1 MALLTVSGI
10 SKHGGDGVILD
21 NISFTQRRKQRIAII
36 GETGSGKST
45 LLKIIAGLIQPEKGD
60 VNLDGELVNAG
71 NNLVPGHPGI
81 CYLSQDYEIPQH
93 LRVEQVLEYS
103 RNVTE
108 DYATRLF
115 KVCQIDTLQTRKTDE
130 LSGGERQRIAIARL
144 LITSP
149 RLLLL
154 DEPFS
159 SLDRGHKSILK
170 TVITDIQEKLKIAVI
185 LVSHDPEDILPWAH
199 TIIVLKGGRILQKGS
214 PETIY
219 QKPAHEYTAGLLG
232 NYTVIDRSNDVFS
245 KLIKGK
251 DIPKKIIARPESFKL
266 SLKQKRGLKGK
277 VKSINYYGTHD
288 EVEVNCSKEVL
299 LIKTLPGAMEIGKR
313 VYVTFTRPIIQ

>member
-10 SKHGGDGVILD
+10 GKQSDDGSIILE
-21 NISFTQRRKQRIAII
+21 NINFAQRRKQRIAII

-45 LLKIIAGLIQPEKGD
+45 LLKIIAGLIQPEKGE
-60 VNLDGELVNAG
+60 VYLDGELVKGPG
-71 NNLVPGHPGI
+71 NNLVPGYPGI
-81 CYLSQDYEIPQH
+81 CYLSQDYELPKY

-103 RNVTE
+103 RNVSE

-115 KVCQIDTLQTRKTDE
+115 KVCQIDTLQSRKTDE

-199 TIIVLKGGRILQKGS
+199 TIIVLKGGRIVQKGS
-214 PETIY
+214 GETIY

-232 NYTVIDRSNDVFS
+232 NYTVIDRSNEVLS
-245 KLIKGK
+245 KLFKGNEH
-251 DIPKKIIARPESFKL
+251 PKKLIVRPESFKL
-266 SLKQKRGLKGK
+266 SLKQKRGIRGK
-277 VKSINYYGTHD
+277 VETVNYYGTHD
-288 EVEVNCSKEVL
+288 EVEVSCSKVVL
-299 LIKTLPGAMEIGKR
+299 LIKTAAGAVKIGKR
-313 VYVTFTRPIIQ
+313 VYVTFTGS